1 MFCIIKWSLI
11 LFVKAETRW
20 FGSMGW
26 VSSYFQIYHILK
38 ILRCKRVKSTSY
50 VVTYVSWLV
59 GETYRIDLLQTKYL
73 SWLLNTLPNFFHL
86 DMTWLEYMYCW
97 SIAFCK
103 QRFTNNDGICKR
115 NTSIVLFSHIRIFK
129 ISGSTD
135 MFCRGCSS
143 ECNVKDVLM
152 NQIWIDFGPKLLRN
166 FSGIYFKFL
175 RETVLVSRC
184 SALNVDNLRATDRC
198 QVTTNLYGTFLKS
211 LLYTLSTSQIKGT
224 CKKWWGC
231 MQFADGSQVLLE
243 TDSWSV
249 GSVYGSYVFQHQ
261 EKFL

>member
-1 MFCIIKWSLI
+1 
-11 LFVKAETRW
+11 
-20 FGSMGW
+20 
-26 VSSYFQIYHILK
+26 
-38 ILRCKRVKSTSY
+38 
-50 VVTYVSWLV
+50 
-59 GETYRIDLLQTKYL
+59 
-73 SWLLNTLPNFFHL
+73 
-86 DMTWLEYMYCW
+86 
-97 SIAFCK
+97 
-103 QRFTNNDGICKR
+103 
-115 NTSIVLFSHIRIFK
+115 
-129 ISGSTD
+129 

-231 MQFADGSQVLLE
+231 MQFADDSRLILDQWEVCMVLMSFNIKKNFYKTMIRRLNIYVL
-243 TDSWSV
+243 SWM
-249 GSVYGSYVFQHQ
+249 
-261 EKFL
+261 

>member
-1 MFCIIKWSLI
+1 MYAIC
-11 LFVKAETRW
+11 R
-20 FGSMGW
+20 W
-26 VSSYFQIYHILK
+26 VSSSTRDWFLISGKCVWFLC
-38 ILRCKRVKSTSY
+38 LSTS
-50 VVTYVSWLV
+50 
-59 GETYRIDLLQTKYL
+59 RK
-73 SWLLNTLPNFFHL
+73 FFIKQ
-86 DMTWLEYMYCW
+86 W
-97 SIAFCK
+97 S
-103 QRFTNNDGICKR
+103 G
-115 NTSIVLFSHIRIFK
+115 
-129 ISGSTD
+129 GSTD

-249 GSVYGSYVFQHQ
+249 GSVYGSYTYTKKYETIPTTKYTSTLPLSQ
-261 EKFL
+261 KW

>member
-1 MFCIIKWSLI
+1 MNTCIVDRLHS
-11 LFVKAETRW
+11 
-20 FGSMGW
+20 
-26 VSSYFQIYHILK
+26 VSNDLPIMMEFANE
-38 ILRCKRVKSTSY
+38 ILRLYSFRTSEFLKSLLYTLSTSQIKGTCKKWWGCMQFADWFLISGKC
-50 VVTYVSWLV
+50 VWFLC
-59 GETYRIDLLQTKYL
+59 L
-73 SWLLNTLPNFFHL
+73 STSRKFFIKQ
-86 DMTWLEYMYCW
+86 W
-97 SIAFCK
+97 S
-103 QRFTNNDGICKR
+103 G
-115 NTSIVLFSHIRIFK
+115 
-129 ISGSTD
+129 GSTD

-224 CKKWWGC
+224 CKKC
-231 MQFADGSQVLLE
+231 TSILLQPR
-243 TDSWSV
+243 
-249 GSVYGSYVFQHQ
+249 Y
-261 EKFL
+261 